1 MEPGHPCQRP
11 CQWYPILKNIRFSH
25 TLTRPLHKS
34 AQEYWMGPGQGH
46 SIWSFRW
53 PDSRFKESNFL
64 GCTDSPQ
71 QNFLNEKILVSPG
84 HVTCIPGIHVSTQN
98 SESCCSPTHPLPM
111 LTVM

>member
-84 HVTCIPGIHVSTQN
+84 HVTCIPGDMFPLRTVNPAAAQHTLCQ
-98 SESCCSPTHPLPM
+98 CSL
-111 LTVM
+111 